1 MIKTI
6 ITFIFVFGLIVIVH
20 EFGHYYF
27 AKRAGIMVREF
38 AIGMGPKLLSFHKNG
53 TTYTWRLLPIGGYV
67 RMAGLGEDSEDLQK
81 GMPVTLEL
89 DDNEH
94 VKRINTSKK
103 TLFDGIPLEV
113 TDYDLIDGL
122 WIQGYVMGN
131 EDDERRFVVD
141 HDAMIV
147 EEDGTEIQIA
157 PRDVQFDSAKLSKRM
172 MTNFAGPMNNFILA
186 VVLFMIV
193 AFMQG
198 GIPETNSNAITVEQN
213 APAAVAGIQDGDKIM
228 AINHHKTSDWNAI
241 TEAVSTSKDTKA
253 LSVSV
258 ERDGKEKTIQVKPKM
273 VEEDGQ
279 KRALIGIRPAYNTSL
294 WAKIKYGFTATF
306 DNAFAIFKALG
317 NLITDF
323 SLDKLGGPVAIF
335 KMSETVAHNGIIMI
349 LSFTAMLSINIGI
362 INLLPIPAL
371 DGGKLVLN
379 IYEAVRGKPM
389 DPKKEGILTVI
400 GFALVMIL
408 MILVTW
414 NDIQRYFF

>member
-81 GMPVTLEL
+81 GMPITLAL
-89 DDNEH
+89 NDDGE
-94 VKRINTSKK
+94 VVRINTSKK
-103 TLFDGIPLEV
+103 TVFDGIPMEV

-122 WIQGYVMGN
+122 WIKGYVMGDEAN
-131 EDDERRFVVD
+131 ERTYPVN
-141 HDAMIV
+141 HDAMII

-172 MTNFAGPMNNFILA
+172 MTNFAGPMNNFILT
-186 VVLFMIV
+186 VVLFIIV

-198 GIPETNSNAITVEQN
+198 GVPDMQSNAITVDKEE
-213 APAAVAGIQDGDKIM
+213 PAAVAGIRTGDHIV
-228 AINHHKTSDWNAI
+228 AVNNQKTTDWNTITQAI
-241 TEAVSTSKDTKA
+241 GQSKGKA
-253 LSVSV
+253 IKVEV
-258 ERDGKEKTIQVKPKM
+258 ERDNKAQTITVKPKM
-273 VEEDGQ
+273 MTEDGE
-279 KRALIGIRPAYNTSL
+279 KKALIGIRPIYQHSL

-306 DNAFAIFKALG
+306 ENAFAIFKALG

-335 KMSETVAHNGIIMI
+335 KMSETVAHNGLIMI

-371 DGGKLVLN
+371 DGGKLILN